1 MTMRWLDIK
10 LMCSRVAVLLFL
22 FLWSGALSAQTP
34 HENRIEA
41 YRKGWD
47 RLIPTQLK
55 SHFAGSMGM
64 VSVGPGWDYGRRRQ
78 WETDF
83 LLGVVP
89 GSKQE
94 SPHLTMTLKQTY
106 TPFRIHLGHEFE
118 LEPLT
123 AGLYITKISGEYF
136 WAKQPER
143 YPKGYY
149 FWAVNTRFNISLG
162 QAVTI
167 PLNSKRFSRSASL
180 FYEVNTN
187 DLYVISKVGNKVIKI
202 KDIIGLS
209 VGVRFRF
216 FD

>member
-1 MTMRWLDIK
+1 MRLF
-10 LMCSRVAVLLFL
+10 LSLLLFL
-22 FLWSGALSAQTP
+22 VFSFASWSQTK
-34 HENRIEA
+34 HDSKFESYKSRWN
-41 YRKGWD
+41 

-55 SHFAGSMGM
+55 GQFAGSMGM
-64 VSVGPGWDYGRRRQ
+64 LSAGAGWSYGKRRQ

-83 LLGVVP
+83 MLGFVP
-89 GSKQE
+89 GNKYE
-94 SPHLTMTLKQTY
+94 EGHTTLTLKETY
-106 TPFRIHLGHEFE
+106 TPFRIHLGKDFH

-123 AGLYITKISGEYF
+123 VGLYMTKIFGEYF
-136 WAKQPER
+136 WSSLPEK

-149 FWAVNTRFNISLG
+149 FWAVNTRFNFAMG

-167 PLNSKRFSRSASL
+167 PCNSKRLSRSISA

-187 DLYVISKVGNKVIKI
+187 DLYLISAVGNQSIKL

-209 VGVRFRF
+209 IGVRFRF